1 MAKEISALV
10 KLQIEGGK
18 ASPAPPVGTALGPH
32 GIAIMDFVKEY
43 NARTADKSGEVI
55 PVEITIYQDK
65 SFTFI
70 TKTPPAV
77 EYIKKAAKIDKG
89 SPVPHINKVGQIK
102 KSDLLKIAK
111 EKMEELN
118 AHDLENASKMIEGT
132 ARSMG
137 LVIEGSGEEITTVEA
152 SEEEAAS
159 E

>member
-77 EYIKKAAKIDKG
+77 EYIKKAAKINKG
-89 SPVPHINKVGQIK
+89 SSVPHINKVGQIK

-137 LVIEGSGEEITTVEA
+137 IEVIEG
-152 SEEEAAS
+152 
-159 E
+159 

>member
-77 EYIKKAAKIDKG
+77 EYIKKVAKIDKG
-89 SPVPHINKVGQIK
+89 SPVPHINKVATIK
-102 KSDLLKIAK
+102 RSDLLKIAK

-137 LVIEGSGEEITTVEA
+137 IEVIEG
-152 SEEEAAS
+152 
-159 E
+159 

>member
-1 MAKEISALV
+1 MAKEISAFV
-10 KLQIEGGK
+10 ELQIEGGK

-43 NARTADKSGEVI
+43 NARTADKLGEVI

-89 SPVPHINKVGQIK
+89 SPIPHINKVGKIK
-102 KSDLLKIAK
+102 KSDLLQIAK

-118 AHDLENASKMIEGT
+118 AHDLESASKMIEGT

-137 LVIEGSGEEITTVEA
+137 IEVIEG
-152 SEEEAAS
+152 
-159 E
+159 

>member
-43 NARTADKSGEVI
+43 NARTADKLGEVI

-89 SPVPHINKVGQIK
+89 SPIPHINKVGKIK
-102 KSDLLKIAK
+102 KSDLLQIAK

-118 AHDLENASKMIEGT
+118 AHDLESASKMIEGT

-137 LVIEGSGEEITTVEA
+137 IEVIEG
-152 SEEEAAS
+152 
-159 E
+159 

>member
-77 EYIKKAAKIDKG
+77 EYIKKAAKINKG
-89 SPVPHINKVGQIK
+89 SSVPHINKVGQIK

-137 LVIEGSGEEITTVEA
+137 IDVIEG
-152 SEEEAAS
+152 
-159 E
+159 

>member
-65 SFTFI
+65 SFTFV
-70 TKTPPAV
+70 TKTPPAA

-89 SPVPHINKVGQIK
+89 SPIPHINKVGQIK

-111 EKMEELN
+111 EKMEALN

-137 LVIEGSGEEITTVEA
+137 IEVIEG
-152 SEEEAAS
+152 
-159 E
+159 

>member
-65 SFTFI
+65 SFTFV
-70 TKTPPAV
+70 TKTPPAA

-89 SPVPHINKVGQIK
+89 SPIPHINKVGQIK

-132 ARSMG
+132 AKSMG
-137 LVIEGSGEEITTVEA
+137 IEVIEG
-152 SEEEAAS
+152 
-159 E
+159 

>member
-1 MAKEISALV
+1 MAKEISAFV

-43 NARTADKSGEVI
+43 NARTADKLGEVI

-89 SPVPHINKVGQIK
+89 SPIPHINKVGKIK
-102 KSDLLKIAK
+102 KSDLLQIAK

-118 AHDLENASKMIEGT
+118 AHDIESASKMIEGT

-137 LVIEGSGEEITTVEA
+137 IEVIEG
-152 SEEEAAS
+152 
-159 E
+159 

>member
-65 SFTFI
+65 SFTFV
-70 TKTPPAV
+70 TKTPPAA

-89 SPVPHINKVGQIK
+89 SPIPHINKVGQIK

-137 LVIEGSGEEITTVEA
+137 IEVIEG
-152 SEEEAAS
+152 
-159 E
+159 

>member
-70 TKTPPAV
+70 TKTSPAS

-89 SPVPHINKVGQIK
+89 SPIPHINKVGKIK
-102 KSDLLKIAK
+102 KSDLLQIAK

-118 AHDLENASKMIEGT
+118 AHDLESASKMIEGT

-137 LVIEGSGEEITTVEA
+137 IEVIEG
-152 SEEEAAS
+152 
-159 E
+159 

>member
-70 TKTPPAV
+70 TKTPPAA

-89 SPVPHINKVGQIK
+89 SSVPHINKVGQIK

-137 LVIEGSGEEITTVEA
+137 IEVIEG
-152 SEEEAAS
+152 
-159 E
+159 

>member
-70 TKTPPAV
+70 TKTPPAA

-89 SPVPHINKVGQIK
+89 SSIPHINKVGQIK

-132 ARSMG
+132 AKSMG
-137 LVIEGSGEEITTVEA
+137 IEVIEG
-152 SEEEAAS
+152 
-159 E
+159 

>member
-1 MAKEISALV
+1 MAKEISAFV

-70 TKTPPAV
+70 TKTPPASSLILEASGV
-77 EYIKKAAKIDKG
+77 DKG
-89 SPVPHINKVGQIK
+89 SAEPHKEKVGTITSAQIK
-102 KSDLLKIAK
+102 KIAELK
-111 EKMEELN
+111 MPDLN
-118 AHDLENASKMIEGT
+118 ASTIDSAMRMIAGT

-137 LVIEGSGEEITTVEA
+137 VVVKG
-152 SEEEAAS
+152 
-159 E
+159 

>member
-43 NARTADKSGEVI
+43 NARTADNSGEVI

-70 TKTPPAV
+70 TKTPPAA

-89 SPVPHINKVGQIK
+89 SPIPHIDKVGKIK
-102 KSDLLKIAK
+102 KSDLLQIAK

-118 AHDLENASKMIEGT
+118 AHDLESASKMIEGT

-137 LVIEGSGEEITTVEA
+137 IEVIEG
-152 SEEEAAS
+152 
-159 E
+159 

>member
-70 TKTPPAV
+70 TKTSPAS

-89 SPVPHINKVGQIK
+89 SPIPHIDKVGKIK
-102 KSDLLKIAK
+102 KSDLLQIAK

-118 AHDLENASKMIEGT
+118 AHDLESASKMIEGT

-137 LVIEGSGEEITTVEA
+137 IEVIEG
-152 SEEEAAS
+152 
-159 E
+159 

>member
-70 TKTPPAV
+70 TKTSPAS

-89 SPVPHINKVGQIK
+89 SPIPHIDKVGKIK
-102 KSDLLKIAK
+102 KSDILQIAK

-118 AHDLENASKMIEGT
+118 AHDLESASKMIEGT

-137 LVIEGSGEEITTVEA
+137 IEVIEG
-152 SEEEAAS
+152 
-159 E
+159 

>member
-77 EYIKKAAKIDKG
+77 EYIKKVAKIDKG
-89 SPVPHINKVGQIK
+89 SPVPHINKVGTIK
-102 KSDLLKIAK
+102 RSDLLKIAK

-137 LVIEGSGEEITTVEA
+137 IEVIEG
-152 SEEEAAS
+152 
-159 E
+159 

>member
-70 TKTPPAV
+70 TKTSPAS

-89 SPVPHINKVGQIK
+89 SPIPHIDKVGKIK
-102 KSDLLKIAK
+102 KSDLLQIAK

-118 AHDLENASKMIEGT
+118 AHDLESASKMIEGT

-137 LVIEGSGEEITTVEA
+137 IEIIEG
-152 SEEEAAS
+152 
-159 E
+159 

>member
-65 SFTFI
+65 SFTFV
-70 TKTPPAV
+70 TKTPPAA

-137 LVIEGSGEEITTVEA
+137 IEVIEG
-152 SEEEAAS
+152 
-159 E
+159 

>member
-18 ASPAPPVGTALGPH
+18 ASPAPPVGTALGPL

-70 TKTPPAV
+70 TKTSPAS

-89 SPVPHINKVGQIK
+89 SPIPHIDKVGKIK
-102 KSDLLKIAK
+102 KSDLLQIAK

-118 AHDLENASKMIEGT
+118 AHDLESASKMIEGT

-137 LVIEGSGEEITTVEA
+137 IEVIEG
-152 SEEEAAS
+152 
-159 E
+159 

>member
-70 TKTPPAV
+70 TKTP
-77 EYIKKAAKIDKG
+77 
-89 SPVPHINKVGQIK
+89 S
-102 KSDLLKIAK
+102 
-111 EKMEELN
+111 
-118 AHDLENASKMIEGT
+118 
-132 ARSMG
+132 R
-137 LVIEGSGEEITTVEA
+137 
-152 SEEEAAS
+152 
-159 E
+159 

>member
-1 MAKEISALV
+1 MATEISALV

-77 EYIKKAAKIDKG
+77 EYIKKAAKSDKG
-89 SPVPHINKVGQIK
+89 SPVPHINKVGTIK

-137 LVIEGSGEEITTVEA
+137 IDVIEG
-152 SEEEAAS
+152 
-159 E
+159 

>member
-77 EYIKKAAKIDKG
+77 EYIKKPAKIDKG

-137 LVIEGSGEEITTVEA
+137 IEVIEG
-152 SEEEAAS
+152 
-159 E
+159 

>member
-70 TKTPPAV
+70 TKTPPAA

-89 SPVPHINKVGQIK
+89 SSIPHINKVGQIK

-137 LVIEGSGEEITTVEA
+137 IEVIEG
-152 SEEEAAS
+152 
-159 E
+159 

>member
-43 NARTADKSGEVI
+43 NARTADKLGDVI

-89 SPVPHINKVGQIK
+89 SPIPHINKVGKIK
-102 KSDLLKIAK
+102 KSDLLQIAK

-118 AHDLENASKMIEGT
+118 AHDLESASKMIEGT

-137 LVIEGSGEEITTVEA
+137 IEVIEG
-152 SEEEAAS
+152 
-159 E
+159 